1 MFFVTLGISKFLT
14 RNPCL
19 GMTWSNR
26 FDEFSENFQ
35 TASDP
40 PPPIFGKKC
49 CAFVREIGARSAFP
63 LPKKRNIMFR
73 IGNDPPPHSEVFRKF
88 IEFGPG
94 RSPLEWKLHS
104 LESVLKFLRGSF

>member
-1 MFFVTLGISKFLT
+1 
-14 RNPCL
+14 
-19 GMTWSNR
+19 MTTCTK

-40 PPPIFGKKC
+40 HPIFGKKC

-63 LPKKRNIMFR
+63 LPKKRNIIFR
-73 IGNDPPPHSEVFRKF
+73 IGNDPPSSEVFQKF

-94 RSPLEWKLHS
+94 SHPLQ
-104 LESVLKFLRGSF
+104 